1 MFMSDFFAR
10 DPSIQDNDALRTLE
24 MKIHYLM
31 ACIDNAGLIM
41 DDSVNN
47 VPSLPNE
54 IMADAMEVARQLG
67 N

>member
-1 MFMSDFFAR
+1 MSDFFAR
-10 DPSIQDNDALRTLE
+10 DPGITDDTIRALE

-47 VPSLPNE
+47 IPSLPNE
-54 IMADAMEVARQLG
+54 IMADAMTVAKQL
-67 N
+67 

>member
-1 MFMSDFFAR
+1 MSDFFAR

-41 DDSVNN
+41 DNSVYN
-47 VPSLPNE
+47 VPTLDGE
-54 IMADAMEVARQLG
+54 IMSDAMAVAKQL
-67 N
+67 

>member
-10 DPSIQDNDALRTLE
+10 DPSITNDTIRALE

-54 IMADAMEVARQLG
+54 IMADAMAVAKQL
-67 N
+67 

>member
-1 MFMSDFFAR
+1 MSDFFAR
-10 DPSIQDNDALRTLE
+10 DPSIQDNDALRALE

-41 DDSVNN
+41 DSTVYN

-54 IMADAMEVARQLG
+54 VMADAMEVAKQL
-67 N
+67 

>member
-10 DPSIQDNDALRTLE
+10 DPGITDDTIRALE

-41 DDSVNN
+41 DDSVYN

-54 IMADAMEVARQLG
+54 IMADAMAVAKQL
-67 N
+67 

>member
-41 DDSVNN
+41 DNSVYN
-47 VPSLPNE
+47 VPTLDGE
-54 IMADAMEVARQLG
+54 IMSDAMAVAKQL
-67 N
+67 